1 MKKVFFLR
9 NVVKL
14 DDVVFG
20 KWNENARVWLFN
32 LKKSI
37 NNGVFKTWLF
47 EDNNKVVK
55 DQAYWMSEQGTKQ
68 TKTSKEFW
76 ESDENAMLLRCVE
89 IQTSQLMMNCSPG
102 QETRTITKNAD
113 SLSKVLPMCPT
124 PFLFNRRLM
133 VSS

>member
-9 NVVKL
+9 NLVKL

-55 DQAYWMSEQGTKQ
+55 DQAYWMSEQGIKQ
-68 TKTSKEFW
+68 TNVQ
-76 ESDENAMLLRCVE
+76 DINIPL
-89 IQTSQLMMNCSPG
+89 SQYDRIGS
-102 QETRTITKNAD
+102 
-113 SLSKVLPMCPT
+113 V
-124 PFLFNRRLM
+124 
-133 VSS
+133 VY